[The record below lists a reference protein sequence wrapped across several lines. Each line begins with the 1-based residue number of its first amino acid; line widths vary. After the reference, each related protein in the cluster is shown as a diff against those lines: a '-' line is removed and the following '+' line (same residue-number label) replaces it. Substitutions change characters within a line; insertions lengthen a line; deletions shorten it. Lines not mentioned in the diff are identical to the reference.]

1 MCFAGDGC
9 GTIPGYA
16 EVEDRLRWTMYPTP
30 WRRAKCIVRPC
41 RGKRCREGIRLL
53 LYRVQR
59 MNPVDFIQTMVLTFV
74 TLFPVVNPI
83 GDAPIFLSLT
93 RRYPESAQKLLAR
106 KIAAY
111 GFMLLAV
118 SFLFGSVILDF
129 FGISLPVI
137 QIAGGLVLAS
147 TGWSLLNQPDRDS
160 PGKESPETLEDAL
173 EHAFFP
179 LTLPITVGP
188 GCISIAITLGAHL
201 RHQAGS
207 GFEHGYPRHFLAALL
222 GMFLLCLL
230 VMVCYGNADRLVRM
244 LGKSGTTIMTR
255 LSAFILLAIGVQI
268 MWNGLTSGLP
278 EMFSKVL
285 TH

>member
-1 MCFAGDGC
+1 MS
-9 GTIPGYA
+9 T
-16 EVEDRLRWTMYPTP
+16 V
-30 WRRAKCIVRPC
+30 
-41 RGKRCREGIRLL
+41 
-53 LYRVQR
+53 
-59 MNPVDFIQTMVLTFV
+59 NFIQTLVVTFV

-93 RRYPESAQKLLAR
+93 RRYPQSAQKLLAK

-111 GFMLLAV
+111 GFVLLAV

-137 QIAGGLVLAS
+137 QIAGGLVLAA
-147 TGWSLLNQPDRDS
+147 TGWSLLNERDDAS

-201 RHQAGS
+201 RHEAGP

-222 GMFLLCLL
+222 GMFLLCIL
-230 VMVCYGNADRLVRM
+230 VWVCYGNAGRLVKM
-244 LGKSGTTIMTR
+244 LGKSGTNIVTR
-255 LSAFILLAIGVQI
+255 LSAFILMAIGVEI
-268 MWNGLTSGLP
+268 IWRALNSGMP
-278 EMFSKVL
+278 AMFAPIAG
-285 TH
+285 H

>member
-1 MCFAGDGC
+1 MGQMA
-9 GTIPGYA
+9 
-16 EVEDRLRWTMYPTP
+16 V
-30 WRRAKCIVRPC
+30 
-41 RGKRCREGIRLL
+41 
-53 LYRVQR
+53 
-59 MNPVDFIQTMVLTFV
+59 VDFVKVLVFTFV

-93 RRYPESAQKLLAR
+93 RRYPQDAQTLLAR

-111 GFMLLAV
+111 GFGLLAV
-118 SFLFGSVILDF
+118 SFLFGSEILSF
-129 FGISLPVI
+129 FGISLVVI

-147 TGWSLLNQPDRDS
+147 TGWNLLSQPDDDS
-160 PGKESPETLEDAL
+160 SGKQPPESLEDAL
-173 EHAFFP
+173 QHAFFP

-201 RHQAGS
+201 RHQAGP

-244 LGKSGTTIMTR
+244 LGKSGTNIVTR

-268 MWNGLTSGLP
+268 MWNGLTAGVPQMFANVLP
-278 EMFSKVL
+278 
-285 TH
+285 H

>member
-1 MCFAGDGC
+1 
-9 GTIPGYA
+9 
-16 EVEDRLRWTMYPTP
+16 
-30 WRRAKCIVRPC
+30 
-41 RGKRCREGIRLL
+41 
-53 LYRVQR
+53 
-59 MNPVDFIQTMVLTFV
+59 MNPVDFIKTLVVAFA

-93 RRYPESAQKLLAR
+93 ERYPQSAQKVLAR

-111 GFMLLAV
+111 GFILLAV

-129 FGISLPVI
+129 FGISLPVV
-137 QIAGGLVLAS
+137 QIAGGLVVAY
-147 TGWSLLNQPDRDS
+147 TGWSLLNQADDDA
-160 PGKESPETLEDAL
+160 PGKQPPETLEDAL

-201 RHQAGS
+201 RHQAGT

-230 VMVCYGNADRLVRM
+230 VMVCYGNASRWY
-244 LGKSGTTIMTR
+244 GC
-255 LSAFILLAIGVQI
+255 SASQVPAL
-268 MWNGLTSGLP
+268 
-278 EMFSKVL
+278 
-285 TH
+285 